1 MFSAVPQNEKKYG
14 VTSTYKENLEG
25 YTVQLENTN
34 SREYKE
40 AERDARR
47 LAREI
52 EGNASSRQ
60 NTELENGGD
69 GDEEEAFSA
78 VQRPPMR
85 QVYVKTMIIKK

>member
-1 MFSAVPQNEKKYG
+1 M
-14 VTSTYKENLEG
+14 TSTYKDNLEG

-52 EGNASSRQ
+52 EGNVSSRQ

-78 VQRPPMR
+78 VQRPAMR
-85 QVYVKTMIIKK
+85 QVCADI